1 MDVSV
6 RHLHLPLLRIIGME
20 LALPVQNV
28 AIKVAL
34 HLELVLEVI
43 LKPSCLY
50 SKTRPVTSLKIP
62 ELKTSLTS
70 RKPILETFK
79 PSELS
84 KKTNLEPY

>member
-1 MDVSV
+1 MDVLV

-43 LKPSCLY
+43 KPSCLY
-50 SKTRPVTSLKIP
+50 SKTRPGTSLKMP

-84 KKTNLEPY
+84 KKPNLEPY